1 MNTTVIQ
8 NFAKLRF
15 SLLLL
20 PLFLLIAIVVL
31 LYSQDSLNVEGYV
44 QIQKNCFFYL
54 NHYLGQYPI
63 VEQNLTQIG
72 DASIVLSFLIIFI
85 IYAPKMWEALISA
98 SLVSLVF
105 SKVLKTLFD
114 VPRPATVYDNE
125 TFIIIGKT
133 AVGYS
138 SLPSGHSITIFTTFS
153 VLLFALMP
161 KILKYKVLWVI
172 SILCTGYFISFSRV
186 AVGAH
191 HPLDVISGSIIGYIS
206 GISGI
211 LISRKYEIWSWIGV
225 RKYYPIFMI
234 LILAAVISIISKI
247 TYESLIVFYLAII
260 ALLISLYK
268 IVDVYVKK

>member
-63 VEQNLTQIG
+63 FEQNLTQIG

-105 SKVLKTLFD
+105 SKVLKPYLMFQD
-114 VPRPATVYDNE
+114 LQR
-125 TFIIIGKT
+125 FMIMKLL
-133 AVGYS
+133 S
-138 SLPSGHSITIFTTFS
+138 SLE
-153 VLLFALMP
+153 
-161 KILKYKVLWVI
+161 KRQWVI
-172 SILCTGYFISFSRV
+172 QVCHLVIL
-186 AVGAH
+186 
-191 HPLDVISGSIIGYIS
+191 
-206 GISGI
+206 
-211 LISRKYEIWSWIGV
+211 
-225 RKYYPIFMI
+225 
-234 LILAAVISIISKI
+234 
-247 TYESLIVFYLAII
+247 
-260 ALLISLYK
+260 
-268 IVDVYVKK
+268 

>member
-63 VEQNLTQIG
+63 FEQNLTQIG

>member
-1 MNTTVIQ
+1 
-8 NFAKLRF
+8 
-15 SLLLL
+15 
-20 PLFLLIAIVVL
+20 
-31 LYSQDSLNVEGYV
+31 
-44 QIQKNCFFYL
+44 
-54 NHYLGQYPI
+54 
-63 VEQNLTQIG
+63 
-72 DASIVLSFLIIFI
+72 
-85 IYAPKMWEALISA
+85 
-98 SLVSLVF
+98 
-105 SKVLKTLFD
+105 
-114 VPRPATVYDNE
+114 
-125 TFIIIGKT
+125 
-133 AVGYS
+133 
-138 SLPSGHSITIFTTFS
+138 
-153 VLLFALMP
+153 MP

-268 IVDVYVKK
+268 IVNVYVKK

>member
-63 VEQNLTQIG
+63 FEQNLTQIG

-268 IVDVYVKK
+268 IVNVYVKK

>member
-1 MNTTVIQ
+1 
-8 NFAKLRF
+8 
-15 SLLLL
+15 
-20 PLFLLIAIVVL
+20 
-31 LYSQDSLNVEGYV
+31 
-44 QIQKNCFFYL
+44 
-54 NHYLGQYPI
+54 
-63 VEQNLTQIG
+63 
-72 DASIVLSFLIIFI
+72 
-85 IYAPKMWEALISA
+85 MWEALISA

-268 IVDVYVKK
+268 IVNVYVKK